1 MTGGEWHARTSE
13 DVSRAFEVS
22 VDVGLSEHDVEERRR
37 RHGINELPRQRKQS
51 AFSRFLQQFRNP
63 LVYILLISGLVTII
77 LGGITDASVILGVV
91 LINAL
96 IGFIQEGKAVEAL
109 EALAGSVGT
118 DARVIRDG
126 RKQQVAVVDLVPGD
140 VVVLES
146 GDRVPADLRLVH
158 ARDLAIAEAALTGES
173 VPVEKRTTP
182 LDAATVLADR
192 INMAYASTVVTYGS
206 AVGVVT
212 STGAD
217 TEVGA
222 ISTLLADTVL
232 LATPLTKAIERF
244 SNYLLV
250 GIIIL
255 AALTFGAGLLRGE
268 PLLEMVLAAVALAV
282 GAIPEGLPAA
292 VTIILAIGVARMAKR
307 RAIIRRLAAVE
318 TLGST
323 TVICS
328 DKTGTLTQNQMTVVT
343 IMTDTSVVYDV
354 TGTGY
359 APDGRIVRGG
369 EAVDAGTDAALD
381 DCLHV
386 ALLCGTAI
394 VENRAGHW
402 DAIGDP
408 TEAALVVLAMKAGMQ
423 REAEE
428 LVHPLVDTIPFSS
441 EDQFMA
447 TLHRH
452 GEAMRIHLKGSVEAV
467 LSRSVERR
475 TDDGQLHRL
484 DHDAVLAQA
493 ADVSAKGLR
502 VLALAVKDVDAS
514 HGTLEREDVA
524 NGMIFCGLVAMVD
537 PPREEVKEAIRECQR
552 AGITVKMITGDHAAT
567 ASTIATQLG
576 LSGLEE
582 DGRLVACT
590 GAELATMDGEGFAR
604 AANDVAVFARA
615 TPEQKLRIVEALQ
628 GKGHVVSMTGDGVND
643 APALR
648 AANIGVAMGRTGTD
662 VAKDAA
668 DMVLTDDNFTTIV
681 AAVEEGRTVFDNLLK
696 FIVWTIPTNIGEGLV
711 IVAAIALGMELPILP
726 VQILWINMTTAII
739 LGLPLAFEPRQ
750 PDVMDRPPR
759 DASKPILSKD
769 LLLRTMFVGT
779 LLLCFSFSLFLWE
792 LDQGESI
799 DTARTAAANGFVIME
814 MFYLFACR
822 TLVLPVRTVGFFSN
836 GWVWG
841 GAALTIVLQ
850 FAFTYLPFMNMAF
863 KTVPLALDVW
873 VGAVVSGIVV
883 LLLVTI
889 EKALRRKLRG

>member
-1 MTGGEWHARTSE
+1 MTGDEWHARTSE
-13 DVSRAFEVS
+13 DVCRAFDVS
-22 VDVGLSEHDVEERRR
+22 IDTGLSDHDVERRR
-37 RHGINELPRQRKQS
+37 REHGINELPRQRKQS
-51 AFSRFLQQFRNP
+51 AFARFLQQFRNP

-118 DARVIRDG
+118 DARVIRNG
-126 RKQQVAVVDLVPGD
+126 RKQQVAVVHLVPGD

-146 GDRVPADLRLVH
+146 GDRVPADMRLVH
-158 ARDLAIAEAALTGES
+158 ARDLAVAEAALTGES
-173 VPVEKRTTP
+173 VPVEKRIDP
-182 LDAATVLADR
+182 LDTATVLADR

-212 STGAD
+212 STGAN

-222 ISTLLADTVL
+222 ISTLLADTVI

-250 GIIIL
+250 GIIVL
-255 AALTFGAGLLRGE
+255 AALTFAAGLLRGE
-268 PLLEMVLAAVALAV
+268 PFLEMVLAAVALAV

-343 IMTDTSVVYDV
+343 IMTDATIYDV

-359 APDGRIVRGG
+359 APDGRIVRNG
-369 EAVDAGTDAALD
+369 EAVDIATDAALD

-386 ALLCGTAI
+386 ALLCGTAV
-394 VENRAGHW
+394 VENREGRW

-408 TEAALVVLAMKAGMQ
+408 TESALVVLAMKAGMQ
-423 REAEE
+423 RDAEE
-428 LVHPLVDTIPFSS
+428 RDHPLVDTIPFSS

-447 TLHRH
+447 TLHRQ
-452 GEAMRIHLKGSVEAV
+452 GETMRIHLKGSVEAV

-475 TDDGQLHRL
+475 TGDGRSSAL
-484 DHDAVLAQA
+484 DHEAVLAQA
-493 ADVSAKGLR
+493 ADISAKGLR

-514 HGTLEREDVA
+514 HGALEREDVA

-537 PPREEVKEAIRECQR
+537 PPREEVKDAIRECQR

-567 ASTIATQLG
+567 ASTIAMQLG
-576 LSGLEE
+576 LSGAEQ
-582 DGRLVACT
+582 DGRLVART
-590 GAELATMDGEGFAR
+590 GAELSTMDGAAFAQ

-850 FAFTYLPFMNMAF
+850 LAFTYLPFMNMAF

-873 VGAVVSGIVV
+873 VGAVASGIVV

>member
-1 MTGGEWHARTSE
+1 MTGDAWHARTSE
-13 DVSRAFEVS
+13 DVCRAFDVS
-22 VDVGLSEHDVEERRR
+22 VDAGLSDHDVERRR
-37 RHGINELPRQRKQS
+37 REHGINELPRQRKQS

-118 DARVIRDG
+118 DARVIRNG

-146 GDRVPADLRLVH
+146 GDRVPADMRLVH

-173 VPVEKRTTP
+173 VPVEKRIVP
-182 LDAATVLADR
+182 LDTATVLADR

-212 STGAD
+212 STGAN

-222 ISTLLADTVL
+222 ISTLLADTVI

-268 PLLEMVLAAVALAV
+268 PFLEMVLAAVALAV

-343 IMTDTSVVYDV
+343 IMTDAVVYDV

-359 APDGRIVRGG
+359 APDGRVVRNG
-369 EAVDAGTDAALD
+369 EAVDIAADAALD

-386 ALLCGTAI
+386 ALLCGTAV
-394 VENRAGHW
+394 VENREGRW

-408 TEAALVVLAMKAGMQ
+408 TEAALVVLAMKAGM
-423 REAEE
+423 RRDAEE
-428 LVHPLVDTIPFSS
+428 RDHPLVDTIPFSS
-441 EDQFMA
+441 EEQFMA
-447 TLHRH
+447 TLHRQ
-452 GEAMRIHLKGSVEAV
+452 GETMRIHLKGSVEAV

-475 TDDGQLHRL
+475 TGDGRSHAL

-493 ADVSAKGLR
+493 ADISAKGLR

-514 HGTLEREDVA
+514 HGALEREDVA

-567 ASTIATQLG
+567 ASTIAMQLG
-576 LSGLEE
+576 LSGAEK
-582 DGRLVACT
+582 DGRLVART
-590 GAELATMDGEGFAR
+590 GAELSAMDGESFAR
-604 AANDVAVFARA
+604 SANDVAVFARA

-841 GAALTIVLQ
+841 GVALTIVLQ
-850 FAFTYLPFMNMAF
+850 LAFTYLPFMNMAF

-873 VGAVVSGIVV
+873 VGAVASGIIV

-889 EKALRRKLRG
+889 EKALRRKIRG

>member
-1 MTGGEWHARTSE
+1 MTGPEWHARTSE
-13 DVSRAFEVS
+13 DVSVAFGVS
-22 VDVGLSEHDVEERRR
+22 VDAGLSDHDVEERRR
-37 RHGINELPRQRKQS
+37 EHGINELPRQRKQS
-51 AFSRFLQQFRNP
+51 AFARFLQQFRNP
-63 LVYILLISGLVTII
+63 LVYILLISGLVTIV

-118 DARVIRDG
+118 DARVIRNG

-146 GDRVPADLRLVH
+146 GDRVPADMRLVH

-173 VPVEKRTTP
+173 VPVEKRTDP
-182 LDAATVLADR
+182 LGAATVLADR

-212 STGAD
+212 STGAS

-222 ISTLLADTVL
+222 ISTLLADTVI

-244 SNYLLV
+244 SNYLLI
-250 GIIIL
+250 GIIVL
-255 AALTFGAGLLRGE
+255 AVLTFGAGLLRGE
-268 PLLEMVLAAVALAV
+268 PFLDMVLAAVALAV

-343 IMTDTSVVYDV
+343 IMTDAAVYDV
-354 TGTGY
+354 MGTGY
-359 APDGRIVRGG
+359 APDGRIVHGDQ
-369 EAVDAGTDAALD
+369 AVDIDTDAALD

-394 VENRAGHW
+394 VENRTGRW
-402 DAIGDP
+402 EAIGDP

-428 LVHPLVDTIPFSS
+428 RSHPLVDTIPFSS

-447 TLHRH
+447 TLHRN
-452 GEAMRIHLKGSVEAV
+452 GETMRIHLKGSVEAV
-467 LSRSVERR
+467 LSRSIERR
-475 TDDGQLHRL
+475 MGDGRL
-484 DHDAVLAQA
+484 RPLDCDAVLTQA
-493 ADVSAKGLR
+493 ADISAKGLR
-502 VLALAVKDVDAS
+502 VLALAVKDIDAS
-514 HGTLEREDVA
+514 HGTLGREDVA
-524 NGMIFCGLVAMVD
+524 DGMIFCGLVAMVD

-567 ASTIATQLG
+567 ASTIAMQLG
-576 LSGLEE
+576 LSGAEQ
-582 DGRLVACT
+582 DGRLVART
-590 GAELATMDGEGFAR
+590 GAELSSMDGGRFAQE
-604 AANDVAVFARA
+604 ANDVAVFARA

-799 DTARTAAANGFVIME
+799 DTARTAAANGFVVME

-850 FAFTYLPFMNMAF
+850 LAFTYLPFMNMAF

-873 VGAVVSGIVV
+873 VGAVVSGIIV

>member
-13 DVSRAFEVS
+13 DVCMTFDVS
-22 VDVGLSEHDVEERRR
+22 VDTGLSDHDVERRR
-37 RHGINELPRQRKQS
+37 REHGINELPRQRKQS
-51 AFSRFLQQFRNP
+51 AFARFLQQFRNP

-118 DARVIRDG
+118 DARVIRNG

-140 VVVLES
+140 IVVLES

-173 VPVEKRTTP
+173 VPVEKRIDP

-212 STGAD
+212 STGAN

-222 ISTLLADTVL
+222 ISTLLADTVI

-255 AALTFGAGLLRGE
+255 AALTFAAGLLRGE
-268 PLLEMVLAAVALAV
+268 PFLEMVLAAVALAV

-343 IMTDTSVVYDV
+343 IMTDATVYDV

-359 APDGRIVRGG
+359 APDGRIVRDG
-369 EAVDAGTDAALD
+369 EAVDIVTDAALD

-386 ALLCGTAI
+386 ALLCGTAV
-394 VENRAGHW
+394 VENREGRW

-423 REAEE
+423 RDAEE
-428 LVHPLVDTIPFSS
+428 LDHPLVDTIPFSS

-447 TLHRH
+447 TLHRQ
-452 GEAMRIHLKGSVEAV
+452 GETMRIHLKGSVEAV

-475 TDDGQLHRL
+475 TGDGRSNAL

-493 ADVSAKGLR
+493 ADISAKGLR

-514 HGTLEREDVA
+514 HGALEREDVA
-524 NGMIFCGLVAMVD
+524 NGMVFCGLVAMVD
-537 PPREEVKEAIRECQR
+537 PPREEVKDAIRECQR

-567 ASTIATQLG
+567 ASTIAMQLG
-576 LSGLEE
+576 LSGAEE
-582 DGRLVACT
+582 DGRLVART
-590 GAELATMDGEGFAR
+590 GAQLSTMDGAAFAQ

-850 FAFTYLPFMNMAF
+850 LAFTYLPFMNMAF

-873 VGAVVSGIVV
+873 VGAVASGIVV

>member
-1 MTGGEWHARTSE
+1 MTGDAWHARTSE
-13 DVSRAFEVS
+13 DVCMAFDVS
-22 VDVGLSEHDVEERRR
+22 VDAGLSDHDVERRR
-37 RHGINELPRQRKQS
+37 REHGVNELPRQRKQS
-51 AFSRFLQQFRNP
+51 AFARFLQQFRNP

-91 LINAL
+91 LVNAL

-118 DARVIRDG
+118 DARVIRSG

-146 GDRVPADLRLVH
+146 GDRVPADMRLVN

-173 VPVEKRTTP
+173 VPVEKRTGP

-206 AVGVVT
+206 AVGIVT
-212 STGAD
+212 STGAN

-222 ISTLLADTVL
+222 ISTLLADTVI

-268 PLLEMVLAAVALAV
+268 PFLEMVLAAVALAV

-343 IMTDTSVVYDV
+343 IMTDAVVYDV

-359 APDGRIVRGG
+359 APDGRVVRNG
-369 EAVDAGTDAALD
+369 EAVDVAADAALD

-386 ALLCGTAI
+386 ALLCGTAV
-394 VENRAGHW
+394 VENREGRW

-423 REAEE
+423 RDAEE
-428 LVHPLVDTIPFSS
+428 RDHPLVDTIPFSS

-447 TLHRH
+447 TLHRQ
-452 GEAMRIHLKGSVEAV
+452 GETMRIHLKGSVEAV

-475 TDDGQLHRL
+475 TGDGRSHAF

-493 ADVSAKGLR
+493 ADISAQGLR

-514 HGTLEREDVA
+514 HGALEREDVA

-567 ASTIATQLG
+567 ASTIAMQLG
-576 LSGLEE
+576 LSGAEK
-582 DGRLVACT
+582 DGRLVART
-590 GAELATMDGEGFAR
+590 GAELSAMDGESFAR
-604 AANDVAVFARA
+604 SANDVAVFARA

-769 LLLRTMFVGT
+769 LLLRTIFVGT

-792 LDQGESI
+792 LDRGESI

-814 MFYLFACR
+814 IFYLFACR

-841 GAALTIVLQ
+841 GVALTIILQ
-850 FAFTYLPFMNMAF
+850 LAFTYLPFMNMAF

-873 VGAVVSGIVV
+873 VGAVASGIVV

-889 EKALRRKLRG
+889 EKALRRRIRG